1 MMKNKCVF
9 LDRDGVLN
17 EDSPN
22 YAYQLD
28 QFKILPGVPEALQR
42 LKDAG
47 YLLIVVTNQSGIA
60 LGIYTQQEMKA
71 CHNYLQETC
80 GGIIDYFYFSP
91 YHPKVTESL
100 SRKPGALLFEKG
112 IARFN
117 VDPQA
122 SWMIGDRER
131 DLIPAKQ
138 LGVKTVLISN
148 ETTPGSLWNFT
159 VPDLTT
165 ATQQILS
172 K

>member
-28 QFKILPGVPEALQR
+28 QFKILPGVPEALHR
-42 LKDAG
+42 LKEAG

-138 LGVKTVLISN
+138 LGMKTVLISN